1 MFNLIFVQS
10 VPHANKG
17 LKYKD
22 SNFDLLASPLRWKQC
37 IRQPSIAMVLLA
49 NLTLR
54 PRFLTDTFVN
64 FPKSQVF
71 GQAPLDITLPIMVDK
86 SPSLK
91 RGF

>member
-1 MFNLIFVQS
+1 MFNLISVQN
-10 VPHANKG
+10 VLRKNKG

-22 SNFDLLASPLRWKQC
+22 SNFGLLASPLRGKRC
-37 IRQPSIAMVLLA
+37 IRQPSITMVLLA

-54 PRFLTDTFVN
+54 PRFLTDTFAN
-64 FPKSQVF
+64 FPRSQVF
-71 GQAPLDITLPIMVDK
+71 GQAPLGITLPIMVDK